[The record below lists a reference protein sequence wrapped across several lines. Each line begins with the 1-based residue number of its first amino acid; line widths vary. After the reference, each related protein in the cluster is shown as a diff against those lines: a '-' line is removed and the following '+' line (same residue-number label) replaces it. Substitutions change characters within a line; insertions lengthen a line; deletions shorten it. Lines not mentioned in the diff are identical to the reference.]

1 MPNWRKVL
9 VSGSD
14 ASLNT
19 LNVANGITGSL
30 FGTASYAVTASYVN
44 PLHQIVQI
52 TSSTTA
58 ASLLGS
64 GSGLLTVDGT
74 HGRIFTIDDTIS
86 GSLFSVVTGS
96 TPILEVFSSEL
107 VVISGSL
114 NVSNGIT
121 GSLFG
126 TASWAISSSYAL
138 TASYVSGSS
147 NSAVSAS
154 YALSAS
160 YAVTSSYAF
169 AFPDQGFGYTQS
181 PGSTTWTI
189 VHGLNTRIPLV
200 DVYDSSY
207 NQLIPA
213 GVVSI
218 DANTIEITFSTA
230 QAGYAI
236 ISKGSGINS
245 DLAVSA
251 SYALS
256 ASYAVSASYAPG
268 SDTSIS
274 ASYALSS
281 SYASNSSNATSASY
295 ADNSIS
301 ASYALTASY
310 SNNSTSAS
318 YANNATTAS
327 YVENAQTASYVLN
340 AISASYALTSSYA
353 VSASYAITSSY
364 SNNSTTSSYANNS
377 TSASYANSS
386 TSASYAITSS
396 YSNTST
402 SASYALTASYL
413 SGYVSPFPYTGS
425 AIISGSL
432 TVTGSF
438 NTTGSTILS
447 GKTQINT
454 PNIEAGDGNSL
465 LINASTSGSYALV
478 TGTGNALQIV
488 GPDAGVGGSTRVTI
502 DAYGSGVRAS
512 PFINARR
519 ARGTVDNPEPILE
532 GDSLLRLTGTG
543 WATASYNGGIAFS
556 GPSIEM
562 DATENFNSSS
572 FGASVSIY
580 AVPNGSTDNVLV
592 GTFDGYGLQLTG
604 SLRSSGSFTS
614 IGSWNLTGSLDVSG
628 SNTLVGDTSLTGSL
642 LVSGSTTQ
650 IGNNTLLGNTIL
662 SGSIIISGSQGQP
675 NPTISVFG
683 DLNQTGYTRYLPVTN
698 NLDNSISA
706 SYIYVSGSTQDLY
719 FSQNSKGYSNSTRL
733 RWIEGNLYTGLLNGG
748 VITSQSSTVYQVSSG
763 SGIIVTLNASLN
775 DNPYPTIQYLNWSNL
790 TANISSLTASYQQ
803 AFVGIQS
810 DGTIY
815 QQGTPITA
823 VQNDSLIN
831 IGNVLFQNGST
842 INGVK
847 TQPYVAYGL
856 PERQDIFTSAFGP
869 LKLSGYTL
877 AVSASSTGSVI
888 VGSGTAY
895 ADGANYTTNPNSPSY
910 VVDSGTNVSKIFR
923 YYDSGSTWIYNTN
936 GGAGY
941 GSIDPTRYSNNGVL
955 STVGNANWSIQ
966 RVFWYPN
973 SVTKAVVVYY
983 GNAIYPTQADA
994 TANLPYEYFV
1004 EAPNT
1009 AANAIYLGAI
1019 IARGNADFTVANSY
1033 AILPGGLFRQ
1043 VGGSG
1048 GGGSVVTQ
1056 TLTGLSDVAIS
1067 GPTNLQPFV
1076 YSTTAAKWINSSI
1089 ISASIVGN
1097 ASTATSASYATSG
1110 SYSLTATSSSYAMSA
1125 SYAPD
1130 TTFPYTGTAVI
1141 TGSLVVTSAIA
1152 LDGTLNTTSTVTP
1165 SIVGVNNVFI
1175 QATGSY
1181 TSAFFKYTVSNG
1193 ANARAG
1199 EVMAV
1204 WNGATTNYTDT
1215 STTDIGSTS
1224 AVTCSAEIVGSDLQ
1238 FNITTGTSGWTLKSL
1253 ATYI

>member
-64 GSGLLTVDGT
+64 GSGLFTVDGT

-107 VVISGSL
+107 VIISGSL
-114 NVSNGIT
+114 DVSSGIT

-147 NSAVSAS
+147 NSVSAS

-160 YAVTSSYAF
+160 YAVSASYASTASYAF

-218 DANTIEITFSTA
+218 DPNTIQITFSTA

-256 ASYAVSASYAPG
+256 ASYA
-268 SDTSIS
+268 TT
-274 ASYALSS
+274 ASYALTSPAS
-281 SYASNSSNATSASY
+281 TLQEVVNAGNGISNYGGNGSASIQLTNFTNDRTLYLNDNSYPTIRLVDNLNASNNLQIDIATLSLNGISYNWSDIVSNTS
-295 ADNSIS
+295 
-301 ASYALTASY
+301 SYALTASY
-310 SNNSTSAS
+310 VQNAVSAS
-318 YANNATTAS
+318 YVSNAVSASYVQNAVSAS

-340 AISASYALTSSYA
+340 AISSSYALSASYAVTASYSNNSTTASYA
-353 VSASYAITSSY
+353 NNSTSASYADSSISASYAITSSY
-364 SNNSTTSSYANNS
+364 SNNSTSASYANNATTSSYSNNS
-377 TSASYANSS
+377 TSASYAVSS
-386 TSASYAITSS
+386 
-396 YSNTST
+396 
-402 SASYALTASYL
+402 SYALTASYL

-425 AIISGSL
+425 AVISGSL
-432 TVTGSF
+432 VVIGP
-438 NTTGSTILS
+438 STI
-447 GKTQINT
+447 
-454 PNIEAGDGNSL
+454 
-465 LINASTSGSYALV
+465 
-478 TGTGNALQIV
+478 
-488 GPDAGVGGSTRVTI
+488 
-502 DAYGSGVRAS
+502 
-512 PFINARR
+512 
-519 ARGTVDNPEPILE
+519 
-532 GDSLLRLTGTG
+532 
-543 WATASYNGGIAFS
+543 
-556 GPSIEM
+556 
-562 DATENFNSSS
+562 
-572 FGASVSIY
+572 
-580 AVPNGSTDNVLV
+580 
-592 GTFDGYGLQLTG
+592 
-604 SLRSSGSFTS
+604 
-614 IGSWNLTGSLDVSG
+614 
-628 SNTLVGDTSLTGSL
+628 TGSL

-650 IGNNTLLGNTIL
+650 LGNNTLTGNTVLSGSINISGSSTINGLTSMTGSLAITGSTIQVGNNTLLGNTVL
-662 SGSIIISGSQGQP
+662 SGSVTISGSSL
-675 NPTISVFG
+675 NPQYTSLDIYG
-683 DLNQTGYTRYLPVTN
+683 NTDMTGYLRFLSQ
-698 NLDNSISA
+698 SIDIDTAVSGA
-706 SYIYVSGSTQDLY
+706 YIYMSGSTQDLY
-719 FSQNSKGYSNSTRL
+719 FSQNSKGYANTIRL
-733 RWIEGNLYTGLLNGG
+733 RWLEGNLYTGLLGG
-748 VITSQSSTVYQVSSG
+748 GIITSQSSTVYQVSSG
-763 SGIIVTLNASLN
+763 SGIIVSLNASLN
-775 DNPYPTIQYLNWSNL
+775 DNPYPTVQYLNWGNL
-790 TANISSLTASYQQ
+790 SQSIAPLSASYDQ
-803 AFVGIQS
+803 AFVAIQS
-810 DGTIY
+810 NGTIY

-823 VQNDSLIN
+823 VQNNSVIS
-831 IGNVLFQNGST
+831 IGNVLFQNHTS

-847 TQPYVAYGL
+847 TSPYVAYGL
-856 PERQDIFTSAFGP
+856 PQRQDIFTTAFGP

-877 AVSASSTGSVI
+877 APSGSSTGSLV

-895 ADGANYTTNPNSPSY
+895 ADGANYPIDPNNPSY
-910 VVDSGTNVSKIFR
+910 VTDNGTNVSKIFR
-923 YYDSGSTWIYNTN
+923 YYDSGSGTN
-936 GGAGY
+936 NWVYDTNNGAGY
-941 GSIDPTRYSNNGVL
+941 ATIDPTNYSNNGVL
-955 STVGNANWSIQ
+955 TAVPGTGANRRWSIQ
-966 RVFWYPN
+966 RAFWYPN
-973 SVTKAVVVYY
+973 SVTKAIVVYY
-983 GNAIYPTQADA
+983 GNATYPTEVEA
-994 TANLPYEYFV
+994 TANIPYEPFV

-1009 AANAIYLGAI
+1009 AANAIYLGSIVVRNDA
-1019 IARGNADFTVANSY
+1019 NFTDSTSFK
-1033 AILPGGLFRQ
+1033 IQPGGLFRQ

-1067 GPTNLQPFV
+1067 GPTNLEPFV

-1089 ISASIVGN
+1089 ISASVVGN
-1097 ASTATSASYATSG
+1097 ATTATSASYAV
-1110 SYSLTATSSSYAMSA
+1110 SA
-1125 SYAPD
+1125 SQAGGALFAESASNAIHAE
-1130 TTFPYTGTAVI
+1130 TIFPYTGIASI
-1141 TGSLVVTSAIA
+1141 TGSLDVTNAIA
-1152 LDGTLNTTSTVTP
+1152 LGDTLSTYNIIG
-1165 SIVGVNNVFI
+1165 SSAAGGNNLFNQV
-1175 QATGSY
+1175 TGSY

-1199 EVMAV
+1199 ELMAV
-1204 WNGATTNYTDT
+1204 WNGSTTNYTDV
-1215 STTDIGSTS
+1215 STTDIGNTS
-1224 AVTCSAEIVGSDLQ
+1224 AVTCSAAIAGSNIQ
-1238 FNITTGTSGWTLKSL
+1238 FNITTGTSGWKIKSL
-1253 ATYI
+1253 ATYM